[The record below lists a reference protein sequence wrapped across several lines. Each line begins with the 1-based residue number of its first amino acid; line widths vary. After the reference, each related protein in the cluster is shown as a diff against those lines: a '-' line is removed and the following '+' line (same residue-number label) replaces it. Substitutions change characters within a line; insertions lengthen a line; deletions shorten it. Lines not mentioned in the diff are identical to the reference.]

1 MKGEQMAEDP
11 KVGRCGFVA
20 VLGRTNVGKS
30 TLVNGLV
37 GEKVAIVTPKPQT
50 TRNVVRG
57 IYNEQRGQII
67 FLDTPGL
74 HKPRTRMNQAMVRT
88 ALGSVEG
95 VDAVLWL
102 IHAAQPWHEEEDQLA
117 KVMGSLGKPLVVVL
131 NQVDTQPDKAALLP
145 LMQDLSARFPSAPI
159 YPMCALDSRDYPKLV
174 DLLFEVLPLG
184 GPLFPP
190 EVYTDQMERQLAAEV
205 VREQVFLRTRE
216 EVPHCTGVL
225 VESFQEPEE
234 EGAQVE
240 IHCAILVERES
251 QKPILIGKGGQN
263 LKEIGTRARLELQRL
278 LGCRVD
284 LRLWV
289 KVRPGWRDHIGTL
302 QEMGLA

>member
-1 MKGEQMAEDP
+1 MTGD
-11 KVGRCGFVA
+11 GTLSRCGFVA

-30 TLVNGLV
+30 TLVNGIV

-57 IYNEQRGQII
+57 IFNDPRGQVI

-74 HKPRTRMNQAMVRT
+74 HKPRTRMNQAMVRA

-102 IHAAQPWHEEEDQLA
+102 IHASKPWQGEEDQIAAAL
-117 KVMGSLGKPLVVVL
+117 KNLGKPLIIAL
-131 NQVDTQPDKAALLP
+131 NQVDTQPDKGALLP
-145 LMQDLSARFPSAPI
+145 LMGELAGRFPGVPV
-159 YPMCALDSRDYPKLV
+159 YPMCALDSRDYPKLL
-174 DLLFEVLPLG
+174 DLLFEVLPPG
-184 GPLFPP
+184 EPLFPVD
-190 EVYTDQMERQLAAEV
+190 VYTDQMERQLAAEV

-225 VESFQEPEE
+225 IESFQEPEV
-234 EGAQVE
+234 EGDPVE

-263 LKEIGTRARLELQRL
+263 LKEIGTKARLELVRL

>member
-1 MKGEQMAEDP
+1 MADEERLM
-11 KVGRCGFVA
+11 RCGFVA

-30 TLVNGLV
+30 TLVNCLV

-57 IYNEQRGQII
+57 IYNGGRGQIV

-74 HKPRTRMNQAMVRT
+74 HKPRTRMNQAMIRS
-88 ALGSVEG
+88 ALASVEG
-95 VDAVLWL
+95 VDATLWL
-102 IHAAQPWHEEEDQLA
+102 IHASRPWHDEEDQIAAL
-117 KVMGSLGKPLVVVL
+117 MRSSDKPLVIVI
-131 NQVDTQPDKAALLP
+131 NQVDTQPDKASLLP
-145 LMQDLSARFPSAPI
+145 LMGDLSNRFPGVPV
-159 YPMCALDSRDYPKLV
+159 YPMCALDAKDYPRLL
-174 DLLFEVLPLG
+174 DLLFDVLPAG
-184 GPLFPP
+184 EPLFPP

-216 EVPHCTGVL
+216 EIPHCTGVL
-225 VESFQEPEE
+225 VEDFQEAEE
-234 EGAQVE
+234 EGGLLK

-251 QKPILIGKGGQN
+251 QKPILIGRGGQN
-263 LKEIGTRARLELQRL
+263 LKEIGTKARLELQRL

-289 KVRPGWRDHIGTL
+289 KVRPGWRDHWGTL

>member
-1 MKGEQMAEDP
+1 MGSDDTVP
-11 KVGRCGFVA
+11 RCGFVA

-57 IYNEQRGQII
+57 ICNDPRGQVV

-74 HKPRTRMNQAMVRT
+74 HKPKTRMNQAMVRM
-88 ALGSVEG
+88 ALASVEG
-95 VDAVLWL
+95 VDAALWL
-102 IHAAQPWHEEEDQLA
+102 LHASRPWQDEEEQLA
-117 KVMGSLGKPLVVVL
+117 KVLKSSGKPILIVI
-131 NQVDTQPDKAALLP
+131 NQVDTQSDKSALLP
-145 LMQDLSARFPSAPI
+145 LMADLSGRFSESPI
-159 YPMCALDSRDYPKLV
+159 YPMCALDARDYPRLL
-174 DLLFEVLPLG
+174 DLIFEALPPG
-184 GPLFPP
+184 EPLFPKD
-190 EVYTDQMERQLAAEV
+190 VYTDQMERQLAAEV
-205 VREQVFLRTRE
+205 VREQVFMHTRE

-225 VESFQEPEE
+225 VESFVDPQE
-234 EGAQVE
+234 EGVPAE
-240 IHCAILVERES
+240 IHCSILVERES
-251 QKPILIGKGGQN
+251 QKPILIGRGGQT

-289 KVRPGWRDHIGTL
+289 KVKPGWRDDVGTL
-302 QEMGLA
+302 REMGLA